1 MFSTSRASR
10 TCVPEW
16 RWATPARCSTAI
28 SISSWKPRSRRA
40 CEDMKQGNDAAG
52 PGGGGD
58 GGDENKLI
66 AERRAKLAALR
77 AQGPAFPNDFRRD
90 ALAGE
95 LHASFGERS
104 GEWLDANPTHVTVGG
119 RLMFKRVM
127 GKASFGKIADR
138 TGQIQ
143 LYLQQEAL
151 GPAYEAFKGW
161 DIGDLVGASG
171 ALFRTRSGELSV
183 RVDAVRLLV
192 KSLRPLPEKWHGL
205 ADTETRYRRRYVDLI
220 VNETS
225 RNVFL

>member
-52 PGGGGD
+52 PGGSGNGGGD
-58 GGDENKLI
+58 GGDEKKLI

-95 LHASFGERS
+95 LHAGFGEI
-104 GEWLDANPTHVTVGG
+104 G
-119 RLMFKRVM
+119 RASCRERV
-127 GKASFGKIADR
+127 S
-138 TGQIQ
+138 
-143 LYLQQEAL
+143 
-151 GPAYEAFKGW
+151 
-161 DIGDLVGASG
+161 
-171 ALFRTRSGELSV
+171 
-183 RVDAVRLLV
+183 
-192 KSLRPLPEKWHGL
+192 
-205 ADTETRYRRRYVDLI
+205 
-220 VNETS
+220 
-225 RNVFL
+225 

>member
-40 CEDMKQGNDAAG
+40 CEDMKQGKDAAG
-52 PGGGGD
+52 PGGSGNGD

-138 TGQIQ
+138 TDR
-143 LYLQQEAL
+143 
-151 GPAYEAFKGW
+151 K
-161 DIGDLVGASG
+161 S
-171 ALFRTRSGELSV
+171 TRLNSSHGYISY
-183 RVDAVRLLV
+183 AVFCL
-192 KSLRPLPEKWHGL
+192 KKIKK
-205 ADTETRYRRRYVDLI
+205 T
-220 VNETS
+220 
-225 RNVFL
+225 